1 MTIRDLDNVTPEVR
15 QAIYELAAGFPAA
28 RVSAEADGDGGA
40 YVILEDVP
48 LAEIYEQCETWA
60 GFHITY
66 QYSSA
71 DVYPHFVRGD
81 LRRADGGALGKSM
94 TTGSFQGRSAIQL
107 SRRSNHWNPARD
119 TALLKLQ
126 KVLQWLNSRP

>member
-1 MTIRDLDNVTPEVR
+1 MTTRDLSNVTPEVR
-15 QAIYELAAGFPAA
+15 QAIDELAAGFPAA

-40 YVILEDVP
+40 YVFVEDVP
-48 LAEIYEQCETWA
+48 LAKIYEQCETWA

-66 QYSSA
+66 QYPSA

-81 LRRADGGALGKSM
+81 LQRANGDALGKSM